1 MFLNIF
7 VFPGGSSNTKS
18 ASYCKGLM
26 TTLVTEVQN
35 RGYQYYDWNA
45 DSTDAARNNQA
56 VSVLV
61 KNGTSS
67 KAKNINLLMH
77 DTAANQQQWK
87 LYQRLLNIIKN

>member
-1 MFLNIF
+1 
-7 VFPGGSSNTKS
+7 
-18 ASYCKGLM
+18 M

-77 DTAANQQQWK
+77 DTAAKSTTVEALPKIIEHYQK
-87 LYQRLLNIIKN
+87 LGYTFKGIDDTSFTPHHGVNN